1 MSTAAA
7 GERAGVALVEIGEDE
22 AGQRLDNF
30 LLARLKGVPKSRVY
44 RLLRKGEVR
53 VNKGR
58 ARPEY
63 RLVAGDR
70 VRIPPVRLDPVAPT
84 PPAGRATGQRLESR
98 ILHEDERLLVLDKP
112 SGIAVHGGSGLSH
125 GVIEALR
132 AARPEAPYLELV
144 HRLDRDTSGCLLV
157 AKRRSLLRELHA
169 LLREGRMEKRYLA
182 LVRGRW
188 ELGEVELSDRLL
200 KTTRGGERVVT
211 VHEEGKEAASVVRP
225 VEIGTVASLVE
236 VRIKTGRT
244 HQIRVQLAGAGHPV
258 AGDGRYGDRE
268 FNSDFRATGLRRLFL
283 HAATVG
289 WEDPASGE
297 WRMYSAPLPPELRDV
312 LEALERGRG

>member
-1 MSTAAA
+1 
-7 GERAGVALVEIGEDE
+7 
-22 AGQRLDNF
+22 
-30 LLARLKGVPKSRVY
+30 
-44 RLLRKGEVR
+44 

-63 RLVAGDR
+63 RLAAGDR
-70 VRIPPVRLDPVAPT
+70 VRIPPVRLDPAAPT
-84 PPAGRATGQRLESR
+84 PPAGRAAGQRLESSV
-98 ILHEDERLLVLDKP
+98 LHEDERLLVLDKP

-144 HRLDRDTSGCLLV
+144 HRLDRETSGCLLV
-157 AKRRSLLRELHA
+157 AKRRSLLRVLHA

-200 KTTRGGERVVT
+200 KTTRGGERMVT
-211 VHEEGKEAASVVRP
+211 VHEEGKAAASVVRP
-225 VEIGTVASLVE
+225 VEIGAAASLVE

-244 HQIRVQLAGAGHPV
+244 HQIRVQLAEAGHPV
-258 AGDGRYGDRE
+258 AGDERYGDRE
-268 FNSDFRATGLRRLFL
+268 FNRELKSAGLRRLFL

-289 WEDPASGE
+289 WEDPTSGE
-297 WRMYSAPLPPELRDV
+297 WRMYSAPLPPELRAV
-312 LEALERGRG
+312 LGALERSRG